1 MNSASLPALRG
12 IKIVELASPYTRY
25 CGKLFADM
33 GAEVV
38 LVEPP
43 RGGKGRRE
51 APFIDDRPGLE
62 RSLSFAYYNTSKR
75 GVTLDLD
82 ALRGRELFLELVAQ
96 ADLVLEGE
104 RPGRLAALG
113 LDYDALAQARPGLVQ
128 TSVTAFGQTGPYSQ
142 FECEDMVGV
151 AMGGFMY
158 LSGYPDTAPLRAYG
172 NQAFLAAGTYA
183 SVASMLALTSAELE
197 GAGDH
202 LDVSMQE
209 CVVMAMETAVQ
220 VFDLEHTVRKRV
232 GARQRYAGTG
242 VFECADGYV
251 YMMAAG
257 IGANKF
263 WGYSLGWLEEEKVPG
278 VDRLQ
283 GAEWKDF
290 EYIQTE
296 DAKRIFAEVF
306 APWAKTKTKAYL
318 YNGGQKR
325 HIPLAA
331 VNTPQDI
338 LDNPQL
344 EYRGYFVDV
353 EHPETQ
359 KKLRMPGAPFRLS
372 RTPWKMQR
380 RAPLLGEH
388 NAEVYGA
395 LGRDGE
401 TLARLHSAGV
411 I

>member
-1 MNSASLPALRG
+1 
-12 IKIVELASPYTRY
+12 
-25 CGKLFADM
+25 
-33 GAEVV
+33 
-38 LVEPP
+38 
-43 RGGKGRRE
+43 
-51 APFIDDRPGLE
+51 
-62 RSLSFAYYNTSKR
+62 
-75 GVTLDLD
+75 
-82 ALRGRELFLELVAQ
+82 
-96 ADLVLEGE
+96 
-104 RPGRLAALG
+104 
-113 LDYDALAQARPGLVQ
+113 
-128 TSVTAFGQTGPYSQ
+128 
-142 FECEDMVGV
+142 
-151 AMGGFMY
+151 MGGFMY
-158 LSGYPDTAPLRAYG
+158 LSGYPDASPLRAYG
-172 NQAFLAAGTYA
+172 NQGYLAAGTYGA
-183 SVASMLALTSAELE
+183 VASMLAITTAETE
-197 GAGDH
+197 GVGDH

-242 VFECADGYV
+242 IFECADGYV

-263 WGYSLGWLEEEKVPG
+263 WGYSLGWLKEEKVAG
-278 VDRLQ
+278 VERLQ
-283 GAEWKDF
+283 GDEWKEF

-318 YNGGQKR
+318 YNEGQKR

-338 LDNPQL
+338 LKNPQL

-353 EHPETQ
+353 DHPETER
-359 KKLRMPGAPFRLS
+359 KLRMPGAPYKLS
-372 RTPWKMQR
+372 RTPWRMQR

-395 LGRDGE
+395 LGRDDE
-401 TLARLHSAGV
+401 ALQRLYSAGV